1 MRRWRFPAPQRAGR
15 PIIKIAFNMNT
26 PRTIKL
32 PTLLTLYLGLSM
44 GLLSVGLLVWSYH
57 TSHMALEQ
65 QMLSTFKQRHVI
77 VRDGLHACMRE
88 VTLHLDEIGRD
99 RTFQQALQERD
110 ENTLLALIEAFPHKN
125 AESALDLLFV
135 LKEDGAI
142 FLNATSPLFGLEDLP
157 GGLKDLS
164 TPAQNASVLEAFHV
178 QGKTLLACVG
188 SVKIKD
194 KKTGR
199 VLGALVG
206 GPVLNSNFG
215 FVEMIRDKAQVMD
228 VVLLH
233 GGEMVAF
240 SSTVDSGVTRT
251 LSNMGTTS
259 APLELHVAD
268 GIVASY
274 QELKVKDSDLPLKV
288 CLSDDGIIWDR
299 LAQAFLGK
307 LAVMIIACTLVILL
321 NIFIFRRIIFKPV
334 NAMMEYFQ
342 SISSGRE
349 DPDFREGGIEEFN
362 IIGRAA
368 GDMVRSLRI
377 ADKNL
382 VASERKFHALFDN
395 SFQFMGLL
403 DREGRLLESNQASL
417 DAVGCRLEDVQGKFF
432 WETPWWRHDSYQA
445 QLARECVIKAGEGK
459 FTRMDA
465 TILNSQDQVRYI
477 DFSIKPIFTKDGQV
491 SVLIP
496 EGRDITEIRDAQ
508 QAMRNLRLL
517 LQNILDSMP
526 SIVVGLDA
534 HKNITHWNRQAE
546 YHSGISAEKVKG
558 RSLGETLPEFPLLSD
573 SVNNALETGIIVKN
587 ERVVVLTES
596 KARYFDCTVFPLT
609 ASEIYGAVVR
619 LDEVTDRVNLE
630 QSIVNTEKMASL
642 GGLAAGMAHEINNP
656 LAGMIQNAQVISNR
670 LSTKLPQN
678 HAAAEACGTSME
690 AIQQYMDKRGVLRMF
705 ASLMKSGG
713 QAARIIDNI
722 LMFARDKASIY
733 KPHDLSDLM
742 DRSIKLAA
750 ADFRVKTHIDLKKVK
765 IFRDFAEGCTP
776 VPCDPGGMQ
785 LVFLNLIK
793 NAAQAIADSPTARTS
808 GVIRLKLAKET
819 DMVRIEIED
828 NGIGMTEELQK
839 RVFEPFFTTRPTGR
853 GTGLGLSV
861 SFFVVTE
868 DHGGDLTLASQPGK
882 GTVITMRLPLAGKAA
897 LPIVDAGG

>member
-1 MRRWRFPAPQRAGR
+1 
-15 PIIKIAFNMNT
+15 MNT
-26 PRTIKL
+26 PRTIRL

-44 GLLSVGLLVWSYH
+44 GLLSVGLLIWSYH
-57 TSHMALEQ
+57 TSHVALEQ

-77 VRDGLHACMRE
+77 VRDGLHASMRE
-88 VTLHLDEIGRD
+88 VALHLDAMGGD
-99 RTFQQALQERD
+99 RAFQQALQERD
-110 ENTLLALIEAFPHKN
+110 ENTLLALIEAFPHN
-125 AESALDLLFV
+125 NSESALDLLFV
-135 LKEDGAI
+135 LKEDGSI
-142 FLNATSPLFGLEDLP
+142 ILNATSPLFGLEDLP

-164 TPAQNASVLEAFHV
+164 TPAQNASVLKAFHV
-178 QGKTLLACVG
+178 QGKDLLACVG

-199 VLGALVG
+199 VLGALIG
-206 GPVLNSNFG
+206 GPVLNDNFG

-233 GGEMVAF
+233 KGEVVAF
-240 SSTVDSGVTRT
+240 SCQVDSGVTQT
-251 LSNMGTTS
+251 LSNMGRTS
-259 APLELHVAD
+259 DPLELHVAD

-274 QELKVKDSDLPLKV
+274 QELRVQDSDRPLKV

-307 LAVMIIACTLVILL
+307 LAVMVIACALVILL
-321 NIFIFRRIIFKPV
+321 NMFVFRRIISKPV
-334 NAMMEYFQ
+334 NAMMEYFHA
-342 SISSGRE
+342 ISSGRE
-349 DPDFREGGIEEFN
+349 DPEFREGGIEEFN
-362 IIGRAA
+362 VIGQAA
-368 GDMVRSLRI
+368 GDMVKSLRI

-382 VASERKFHALFDN
+382 VESERKFHALFDN

-403 DREGRLLESNQASL
+403 DREGRLLETNQASL
-417 DAVGCRLEDVQGKFF
+417 DAVGCGLEDVQGIFF
-432 WETPWWRHDSYQA
+432 WETPWWRHDAEEA
-445 QLARECVIKAGEGK
+445 QRIKECVLKAGEGV
-459 FTRMDA
+459 FSRIDVTS
-465 TILNSQDQVRYI
+465 LNSLDELRYI
-477 DFSIKPIFTKDGQV
+477 DFSIKPIFSKDGQV

-508 QAMRNLRLL
+508 QTMRNLRLL

-534 HKNITHWNRQAE
+534 YKKITHWNRQAE
-546 YHSGISAEKVKG
+546 NHSGISAEKARG

-573 SVNNALETGIIVKN
+573 SVNSALETRKIVKN

-609 ASEIYGAVVR
+609 ASETYGAVVR

-630 QSIVNTEKMASL
+630 QSMVNTEKMASL

-678 HAAAEACGTSME
+678 HAAAQECGTSME

-733 KPHDLSDLM
+733 KPHDLNDLM

-750 ADFRVKTHIDLKKVK
+750 ADFRVKTHIDLKKIK
-765 IFRDFAEGCTP
+765 IIRDFSEGCPP

-793 NAAQAIADSPTARTS
+793 NAAQAIADSPTARKN
-808 GVIRLKLAKET
+808 GVIRLKQAKEA
-819 DMVRIEIED
+819 DMALIEIED
-828 NGIGMTEELQK
+828 NGIGMTKDLQK

-861 SFFVVTE
+861 SYFVVTQ

-882 GTVITMRLPLAGKAA
+882 GTVITICLPLVGKSA
-897 LPIVDAGG
+897 LPIEDAGG